1 MNVRSYTDADAAA
14 VAALVAA
21 DEEALY
27 GRPSRTQASDVAVW
41 FSYYEEG
48 WLFEE
53 DGVLLAAGAFG
64 VHGEV
69 GAIVGVVA
77 AKGRGLGTEIVE
89 RGEERARARVL
100 PKVHGMTREPDGAV
114 RRLFESRG
122 YGEVR
127 RFYDMAIELDAA
139 PEVPALPLGL
149 VLEPVGEDDYRA
161 FYDALDEAFQDHWEW
176 HSPPYD
182 EWLQRRRGQHRDEHG
197 PLWFVIRD
205 GDELAAV
212 ARNEAERGGGGYVGA
227 LGVRRPWRG
236 RGLAKALLLH
246 SFADFHRRGQARV
259 TLNVDADSP
268 TGATH
273 LYERVGMHVESCG
286 VVFEKELR

>member
-1 MNVRSYTDADAAA
+1 MNVRPYTDADAAA
-14 VAALVAA
+14 VAVLVAA

-27 GRPSRTQASDVAVW
+27 GRPARTGADDVAVW
-41 FSYYEEG
+41 ISYYDDT

-53 DGVLLAAGAFG
+53 DGRLVAAGWFG
-64 VHGEV
+64 VRGDV
-69 GAIVGVVA
+69 GSIVGIVA
-77 AKGRGLGTEIVE
+77 AKGCGIGTEIVE
-89 RGEERARARVL
+89 RGEERARAKAVA
-100 PKVHGMTREPDGAV
+100 KVHGLTREPDVAA

-122 YGEVR
+122 YREAR

-139 PEVPALPLGL
+139 PEVPAVPAGL
-149 VLEPVGEDDYRA
+149 ALEPCSEDEYRA

-176 HSPPYD
+176 HSMPYE
-182 EWLQRRRGQHRDEHG
+182 EWLERRRGQHRDEQG
-197 PLWFVIRD
+197 PLWLVVRD
-205 GDELAAV
+205 GDEIAAV
-212 ARNEAERGGGGYVGA
+212 VRNEAKRDGGGYVGA
-227 LGVRRPWRG
+227 LAVRRPWRG

-246 SFADFHRRGQARV
+246 SFADFHRRGHTRV

-286 VVFEKELR
+286 VVFEKGL